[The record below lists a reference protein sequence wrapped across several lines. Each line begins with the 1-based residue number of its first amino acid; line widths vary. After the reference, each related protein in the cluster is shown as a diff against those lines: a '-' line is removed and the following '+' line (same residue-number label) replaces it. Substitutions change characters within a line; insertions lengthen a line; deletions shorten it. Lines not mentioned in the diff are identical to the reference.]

1 MVLALNPDW
10 YCKEKRGLTHVVI
23 PSCSGLC
30 KCDSLSRSE
39 VSEGICRNS
48 MLSTR
53 LPELCKAV
61 IPKAQGRARR
71 CTRTVGSLLTSR
83 V

>member
-1 MVLALNPDW
+1 MLALNLDW

-30 KCDSLSRSE
+30 KRDSLSRSE

-48 MLSTR
+48 MLRTR
-53 LPELCKAV
+53 LPDLCKAV
-61 IPKAQGRARR
+61 KPEAHGMESRQ
-71 CTRTVGSLLTSR
+71 TRTVGSLRTSG